1 MIKFWTQG
9 FLVKSAAW
17 LLASAILPG
26 VTGCGESAKP
36 WEVVVP
42 VKGTVTFRG
51 KPVAGA
57 QISLYP
63 ANAEFPSSVIPSAT
77 SLRNGEFSVGT
88 YGTDDG
94 APAGEYRVGI
104 VWHPLVDKGS
114 GGSRGDN
121 VLPPKLA
128 NPETSGLKVVV
139 NSAET
144 TLPSFNL

>member
-1 MIKFWTQG
+1 MIKVRTHG
-9 FLVKSAAW
+9 LSIKSAVW
-17 LLASAILPG
+17 LLLSAASLG
-26 VTGCGESAKP
+26 VIGCGESAKP

-42 VKGTVTFRG
+42 VKGTVTWRG
-51 KPVAGA
+51 KPVSGA

-63 ANAEFPSSVIPSAT
+63 VNSEFPSTVIPSAT
-77 SLRNGEFSVGT
+77 SVQNGVFSVGT

-104 VWHPLVDKGS
+104 VWHPLVDKGN

-139 NSAET
+139 HSEET

>member
-1 MIKFWTQG
+1 MIQFWKQG
-9 FLVKSAAW
+9 FSIKSASW
-17 LLASAILPG
+17 LLASAISLA

-42 VKGTVTFRG
+42 VKGTVTYRG

-77 SLRNGEFSVGT
+77 SVQNGEFSVGT

-94 APAGEYRVGI
+94 APAGEYRVAI

-139 NSAET
+139 NSEET